1 VERSVASRK
10 TERFIGPDSRLIKLD
25 MPLDAS
31 LQGVFKDN
39 RATNP
44 VYPAMALARSQN
56 CAGIVPVAAFPSRLD
71 SGCTLIQS

>member
-10 TERFIGPDSRLIKLD
+10 TERFIGPDSCLIKLD

-39 RATNP
+39 RATRVRHQIP
-44 VYPAMALARSQN
+44 FVGVFDLA
-56 CAGIVPVAAFPSRLD
+56 
-71 SGCTLIQS
+71 TLTKSST